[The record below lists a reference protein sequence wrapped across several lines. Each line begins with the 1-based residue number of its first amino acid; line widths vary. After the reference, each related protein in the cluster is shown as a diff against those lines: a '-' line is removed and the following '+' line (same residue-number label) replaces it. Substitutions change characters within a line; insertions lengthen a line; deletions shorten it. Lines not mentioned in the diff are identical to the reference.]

1 MPRFAQAERNAL
13 CDLFLAVGPDAPTLC
28 EGWTAADLAAHLV
41 TRERR
46 PDAVPG
52 VIVGALAGY
61 TDRVQRG
68 VRDAKSWADLVAQLR
83 SGPPAPLRPVD
94 EIFNLVEYFVHHED
108 VRRATAGWEPRPLDR
123 DEEAALWSRLRQL
136 GRVLARRSPIGL
148 TVNSPGYGEVALKRG
163 TPTVTVL
170 GAPAELLLLT
180 NGRGDHA
187 RVTYQG
193 DDVSIGRLRHT
204 DFGI

>member
-1 MPRFAQAERNAL
+1 MTRFAQVERSAL

-28 EGWTAADLAAHLV
+28 EGWTTADLAAHLV

-52 VIVGALAGY
+52 VVVGALSGY

-68 VRDAKSWADLVAQLR
+68 VRDAKTWPELVAQLR
-83 SGPPAPLRPVD
+83 SGPPAPVRPVD
-94 EIFNLVEYFVHHED
+94 ELFNLVEYFVHHED
-108 VRRATAGWEPRPLDR
+108 VRRAAAGWVPREVDP

-136 GRVLARRSPIGL
+136 GRVLARRSPTGL
-148 TVNSPGYGEVALKRG
+148 TLNAPGYGAVTIKRG
-163 TPTVTVL
+163 TPSVTVL
-170 GAPAELLLLT
+170 GAPGELVLLT

-187 RVTYQG
+187 RVTYEG
-193 DDVSIGRLRHT
+193 DEVSVGRLRHAT
-204 DFGI
+204 FGI